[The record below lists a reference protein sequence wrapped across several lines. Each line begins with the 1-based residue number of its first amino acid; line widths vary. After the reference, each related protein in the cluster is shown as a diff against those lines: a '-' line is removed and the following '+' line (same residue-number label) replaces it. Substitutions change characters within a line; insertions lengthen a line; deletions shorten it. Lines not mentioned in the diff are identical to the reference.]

1 MTDSQWN
8 HIKEWIPLECQRGRP
23 RELDMR
29 EVINAIFYVTRSGI
43 QWRMMPKEYPKWS
56 SVYYYFRKWTR
67 AGLWEQLHD
76 RLRAEVRKK
85 RKRHKHAT
93 GGSIDSQSVKGTL
106 VPGLRGYDANK
117 KVKGRKR
124 HLLVD
129 TLGLIMTAKVTTAD
143 IQDRD
148 GARLLLKRLPGTAK
162 CLRKIWVDAAYRGK
176 LVDWVASRFK
186 FKLEVVVKDK
196 GQPGFQVLARRWVVE
211 RTFGWLSAQRRLSK
225 DYERLIET
233 SEAFIYIAM
242 THLMLKRVSRGSNY

>member
-8 HIKEWIPLECQRGRP
+8 HIKEWIPAECQRGRP
-23 RELDMR
+23 RELEMR
-29 EVINAIFYVTRSGI
+29 EVVNAIFYVTRTGI

-56 SVYYYFRKWTR
+56 SVYYYFRKWIKS
-67 AGLWEQLHD
+67 GLWEQIHD
-76 RLRAEVRKK
+76 RLRTEVRRK
-85 RKRHKHAT
+85 RNRHKHAT

-129 TLGLIMTAKVTTAD
+129 TLGLIMNAKVTTAD

-148 GARLLLKRLPGTAK
+148 GARLLMKRLPGTAK

-176 LVDWVASRFK
+176 LVDWVASHFK
-186 FKLEVVVKDK
+186 FKLEVVAKDK
-196 GQPGFQVLARRWVVE
+196 GQRGFHVLPRRWVVE